1 MFREVTKELVF
12 SPRTIGKTL
21 GEKCRLLEVRAGV
34 TCSYHCTAK
43 G

>member
-12 SPRTIGKTL
+12 IPRTIEKTL
-21 GEKCRLLEVRAGV
+21 VEKCRLLKVRAGV
-34 TCSYHCTAK
+34 TCSYHYSAK